1 MDQSRLE
8 GDIAGV
14 FKNKGNDSDRQL
26 KLMSIQIR
34 VLGGLLG
41 AMEEVVEAL
50 NLIKDHLEPPDVILP
65 VSDGSKPFKEVF
77 KTDHSEREF

>member
-1 MDQSRLE
+1 MKLNWYRQDQ
-8 GDIAGV
+8 
-14 FKNKGNDSDRQL
+14 Q
-26 KLMSIQIR
+26 
-34 VLGGLLG
+34 
-41 AMEEVVEAL
+41 EVVEAL